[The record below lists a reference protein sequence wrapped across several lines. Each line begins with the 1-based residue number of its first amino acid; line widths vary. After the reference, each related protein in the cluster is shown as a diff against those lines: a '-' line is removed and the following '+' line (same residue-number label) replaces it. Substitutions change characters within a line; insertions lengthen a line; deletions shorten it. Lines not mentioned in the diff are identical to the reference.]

1 MKIGIVGAGISEND
15 LKPYE
20 DEYELW
26 GLNNLYVQFPNTKF
40 SKWFEIHEF
49 SCRNNHFQRRGMSLF
64 GGTEINQYLKD
75 LNALDIPVYV
85 RRKFKR
91 IKKAEPFPFKSI
103 ISKYGKYFG
112 CSFAWM
118 LALAIEQGVDEIGYF
133 GVKLQGNEYY
143 YQRPS
148 VEYFTGIAVGLG
160 ITIYVHPSS
169 EILQG
174 NYIYGYEEN
183 PDLVYLLHGNLS
195 REISQAI
202 MVMLQQKIDSVA
214 FELLKKVKL

>member
-49 SCRNNHFQRRGMSLF
+49 SCKKNQFFRRGRDEYGFKS
-64 GGTEINQYLKD
+64 INQYLRD
-75 LNALDIPVYV
+75 LNEINIPVYM
-85 RRKFKR
+85 RRKLKR
-91 IKKAEPFPFKSI
+91 IKKAELFPFEKI
-103 ISKYGKYFG
+103 ISKYGTYFG

-118 LALAIEQGVDEIGYF
+118 IAYALEIGVKEIGFF
-133 GVKLQGNEYY
+133 GVKLEGNEYY

-148 VEYFTGIAVGLG
+148 VEYLTGIAVGSG
-160 ITIYVHPSS
+160 VTIFMHNTSR
-169 EILQG
+169 LLRG
-174 NYIYGYEEN
+174 NYIYAYKEN
-183 PDLVYLLHGNLS
+183 YDLVYLLHGQMS
-195 REISQAI
+195 REIAETYI
-202 MVMLQQKIDSVA
+202 VVLQQKINDIVSG
-214 FELLKKVKL
+214 LQKGGL